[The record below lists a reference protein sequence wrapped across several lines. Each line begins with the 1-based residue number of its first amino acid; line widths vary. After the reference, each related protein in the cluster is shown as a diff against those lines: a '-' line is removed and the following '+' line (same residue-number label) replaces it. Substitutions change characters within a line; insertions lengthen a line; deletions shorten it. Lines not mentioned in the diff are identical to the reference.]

1 VCRYVCVCF
10 CVCVCMRGFVY
21 VSARLQISAVYTC
34 NFHCEVRKK
43 GDLCVCA
50 CVRGVE
56 SQDKRGRKIG
66 REKVR
71 GKTETGKR
79 VCVHLHPR
87 ESKSEGERAHVC
99 ETGCSQE
106 TETRTHTD
114 RKKD

>member
-10 CVCVCMRGFVY
+10 CVCVCMRRFVY
-21 VSARLQISAVYTC
+21 VSARLQISAVYTR
-34 NFHCEVRKK
+34 NFHCEVREK

-71 GKTETGKR
+71 GKRETGKR

-87 ESKSEGERAHVC
+87 EGKSEGERARARARAR
-99 ETGCSQE
+99 EREREREQE
-106 TETRTHTD
+106 QEGER
-114 RKKD
+114 